1 MKRTQLKL
9 NAMCKKFGPAAATI
23 ALATLASPV
32 FAAEGD
38 IDISKGLLYIG
49 GGLVAAGAL
58 VAAMIGLVTLIG
70 AGKKA
75 QRAGT

>member
-1 MKRTQLKL
+1 MKQLKSYFATSKREIVIATGAVI
-9 NAMCKKFGPAAATI
+9 AMTGNFAM
-23 ALATLASPV
+23 
-32 FAAEGD
+32 AAEGD
-38 IDISKGLLYIG
+38 IDISKGLLYIAG
-49 GGLVAAGAL
+49 GAVAGGAL